1 MVEHQQ
7 AAAIEGVGEM
17 SPVNLSPETL
27 EEVAFDVDAE
37 GPEIPPD
44 YMRFAIAWSTLNRV
58 YNENRSERF
67 ETQQVISFGDQI
79 EGLWEAVAPRARAL
93 VLLECIGGEKDPSG
107 ILKPKPEVK
116 SATIYLREYFHIDDG
131 IDSNDCHFHAC
142 RPEKRAVCNPVASD
156 PWGRSKMGALLR
168 LVYQVRCNL
177 VHGDKRL
184 MASGFQRER
193 DHRLVEL
200 SYEILKIILREI
212 VSTVGKTE

>member
-1 MVEHQQ
+1 
-7 AAAIEGVGEM
+7 M
-17 SPVNLSPETL
+17 SALILSAETQ
-27 EEVAFDVDAE
+27 EELTLFANDHEPAMPWE
-37 GPEIPPD
+37 
-44 YMRFAIAWSTLNRV
+44 YMRFAFAWMTFNRI
-58 YNENRSERF
+58 YNENNSDRNEASR
-67 ETQQVISFGDQI
+67 VISVGDKLEEI
-79 EGLWEAVAPRARAL
+79 WDKVSDLARQL
-93 VLLECIGGEKDPSG
+93 VSLECIGGERDPSG

-142 RPEKRAVCNPVASD
+142 RPEKRAVCNPVAAG
-156 PWGRSKMGALLR
+156 PWSRSKMGALLR

-184 MASGFQRER
+184 MARGFQGER

-212 VSTVGKTE
+212 GSTVGKTE

>member
-1 MVEHQQ
+1 MVEHWQ
-7 AAAIEGVGEM
+7 AAASEGVGEM
-17 SPVNLSPETL
+17 SALILSAETQ
-27 EEVAFDVDAE
+27 EELTLFANDHEPAMPWE
-37 GPEIPPD
+37 
-44 YMRFAIAWSTLNRV
+44 YMRFAFAWMTFNRI
-58 YNENRSERF
+58 YNENNSDRNEASR
-67 ETQQVISFGDQI
+67 VISVGDKLEEI
-79 EGLWEAVAPRARAL
+79 WDKVSDLARQL
-93 VLLECIGGEKDPSG
+93 VSLECIGGERDPSG

-142 RPEKRAVCNPVASD
+142 RPEKRAVCNPVAAG
-156 PWGRSKMGALLR
+156 PWSRSKMGALLR

-184 MASGFQRER
+184 MARGFQGER

-212 VSTVGKTE
+212 GSTVGKTE

>member
-7 AAAIEGVGEM
+7 AAASEGVGEM
-17 SPVNLSPETL
+17 SDLNLSVETQEELTLFANDHEPEMPW
-27 EEVAFDVDAE
+27 E
-37 GPEIPPD
+37 
-44 YMRFAIAWSTLNRV
+44 YMRFAFAWMTFNRI
-58 YNENRSERF
+58 YNENNSDRNEASR
-67 ETQQVISFGDQI
+67 VISVGDQLEEI
-79 EGLWEAVAPRARAL
+79 WDKVSDLARQL
-93 VLLECIGGEKDPSG
+93 VSLECIGGARDPSG

-116 SATIYLREYFHIDDG
+116 SATIYLREYFHIDGG

-142 RPEKRAVCNPVASD
+142 RPEKRAVCNPVAAG
-156 PWGRSKMGALLR
+156 PWSRSKMGALLR

-184 MASGFQRER
+184 MARGFQGER

-212 VSTVGKTE
+212 GSTVGKTE

>member
-1 MVEHQQ
+1 
-7 AAAIEGVGEM
+7 M
-17 SPVNLSPETL
+17 SALILSAETQ
-27 EEVAFDVDAE
+27 EELTLFANDHEPAMPWE
-37 GPEIPPD
+37 
-44 YMRFAIAWSTLNRV
+44 YMRFAFAWMTFNRI
-58 YNENRSERF
+58 YNENNSDRNEASR
-67 ETQQVISFGDQI
+67 VISVGDKLEEI
-79 EGLWEAVAPRARAL
+79 WDKVSDLARQL
-93 VLLECIGGEKDPSG
+93 VSLECIGGERDPSG

-156 PWGRSKMGALLR
+156 PWGHSRMGALLR

-212 VSTVGKTE
+212 GSTVGKTE

>member
-1 MVEHQQ
+1 MVEHWQ
-7 AAAIEGVGEM
+7 ATASEGVGEM
-17 SPVNLSPETL
+17 SDLSLSTETQEELTLFANDHEPEMPR
-27 EEVAFDVDAE
+27 E
-37 GPEIPPD
+37 
-44 YMRFAIAWSTLNRV
+44 YMRFAFAWMTFNRI
-58 YNENRSERF
+58 YNENNADPSEPRR
-67 ETQQVISFGDQI
+67 VIGMGDQL
-79 EGLWEAVAPRARAL
+79 EGIWDKVSGLAHTL
-93 VLLECIGGEKDPSG
+93 VSLECIGGERDPSG